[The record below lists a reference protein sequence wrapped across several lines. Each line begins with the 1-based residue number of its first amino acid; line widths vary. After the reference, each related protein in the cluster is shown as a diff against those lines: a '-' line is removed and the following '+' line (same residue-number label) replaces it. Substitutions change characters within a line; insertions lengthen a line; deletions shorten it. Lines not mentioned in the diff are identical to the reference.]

1 MTLLP
6 LPEGLEASAPAVW
19 LATWFGAG
27 LVDPLRAGLAVAT
40 IFVIALTLG
49 GPARGLWFALL
60 LVTAIAGS
68 WVSGVWEGATG
79 ISDNRLIVID
89 EVAGY
94 AAVLAVL
101 GGSGWRGPGVAALL
115 FLALDRL
122 KPWPFDRVEAVPGGI
137 GVMLDDIAL
146 GLTLGGTM
154 LFVQQVLR
162 RRRKIARWT
171 DSCRKGMARGERTDC
186 PSGC

>member
-6 LPEGLEASAPAVW
+6 LPEGLDMSAAAVW

-40 IFVIALTLG
+40 V
-49 GPARGLWFALL
+49 FALALAFRGPSRGIWLAL
-60 LVTAIAGS
+60 LAGTTIAGS
-68 WVSGVWEGATG
+68 WASGVWETVTG

-94 AAVLAVL
+94 AAVLAVI
-101 GGSGWRGPGVAALL
+101 GCSGWRVPSIAALL
-115 FLALDRL
+115 FLTFDRH
-122 KPWPFDRVEAVPGGI
+122 KPWPFDRVEAIPGGI

-146 GLTLGGTM
+146 GLTVGGA
-154 LFVQQVLR
+154 VLLAR
-162 RRRKIARWT
+162 QLIRARKKITVEA
-171 DSCRKGMARGERTDC
+171 D
-186 PSGC
+186 